1 MMHEL
6 IQQNHGKLSIDKAC
20 ALINAPSQ
28 PVEKKDSLLEQIF
41 SIATESPKYG
51 YRRITEELHRRN
63 EKINHKRVLN
73 IMHQNGLQPKK
84 KRKYIKTTDS
94 NHNNPIYPNLT
105 KDKIVNGLNQVWP
118 ADITYIF
125 FGNDETA
132 YLATILDK
140 FSRRCIGWSLSRNID
155 TQLCV
160 DALTQ
165 ALHTRQG
172 MNIVGV
178 IHHSDRGSQYTSEEY
193 ISKLKEQGITI
204 SMSRKGNP
212 YDNAH
217 AESFFKTVKYEEVYM
232 NEYNS
237 FNDAYENIQH
247 FIEEVYNQKR
257 LHSAIGY
264 QPPAEFEEKILKN
277 EGA

>member
-1 MMHEL
+1 MMHKL
-6 IQQNHGKLSIDKAC
+6 IGQNHGALSLDKAC

-28 PVEKKDSLLEQIF
+28 PVEKKDSLLDKIF
-41 SIATESPKYG
+41 SIATEFPKYG
-51 YRRITEELHRRN
+51 YRRITKALQREGH
-63 EKINHKRVLN
+63 KVNHKRVQS
-73 IMHQNGLQPKK
+73 IMRQNGLKCKRKK
-84 KRKYIKTTDS
+84 KCVHTTNS
-94 NHNNPIYPNLT
+94 NHNNPVYPNLT
-105 KDKIVNGLNQVWP
+105 KDKPVTGLNQVWP
-118 ADITYIF
+118 ADITYVHLAD
-125 FGNDETA
+125 GETA
-132 YLATILDK
+132 YLATIIDK
-140 FSRRCIGWSLSRNID
+140 HSRRCLGWQLSENID
-155 TQLCV
+155 AKLCV
-160 DALTQ
+160 DALTM

-172 MNIVGV
+172 MSIEGV
-178 IHHSDRGSQYTSEEY
+178 IHHSDRDIQYTSSEY
-193 ISKLKEQGITI
+193 TTLLKEHGIAI

-237 FNDAYENIQH
+237 FTDAYHDIGH

-264 QPPAEFEEKILKN
+264 MPPAEFEEKILKN

>member
-1 MMHEL
+1 MMHKL
-6 IQQNHGKLSIDKAC
+6 IQQNHGALSIDKAST
-20 ALINAPSQ
+20 LIHAPSQ
-28 PVEKKDSLLEQIF
+28 PIEKKESLLDQIF
-41 SIATESPKYG
+41 LIATEFPKYG

-63 EKINHKRVLN
+63 QKINHKRVLN

-84 KRKYIKTTDS
+84 KRKYIQTTNS

-105 KDKIVNGLNQVWP
+105 KNIVVNGLNQVWP
-118 ADITYIF
+118 ADITYIY
-125 FGNDETA
+125 FGNNEKA
-132 YLATILDK
+132 YLATIIDK
-140 FSRRCIGWSLSRNID
+140 HSRKCLGWQLSRNID

-160 DALTQ
+160 DALTM
-165 ALHTRQG
+165 ALHTREK
-172 MNIVGV
+172 MSIVGL
-178 IHHSDRGSQYTSEEY
+178 IHHSDRGSTYTSEEY
-193 ISKLKEQGITI
+193 TRLLKEHGITI
-204 SMSRKGNP
+204 SMSRKANP

-237 FNDAYENIQH
+237 FNEAYENIEH

-277 EGA
+277 EGS

>member
-1 MMHEL
+1 MMHEF
-6 IQQNHGKLSIDKAC
+6 IQQNHGKLSVDKAC
-20 ALINAPSQ
+20 ALIHAPSQ
-28 PVEKKDSLLEQIF
+28 PVEKKDSLLDQIF
-41 SIATESPKYG
+41 LIATEFPKYG
-51 YRRITEELHRRN
+51 YRRITKALQRQGH
-63 EKINHKRVLN
+63 KVNHKRILS
-73 IMHQNGLQPKK
+73 IMRQNGLKCKK
-84 KRKYIKTTDS
+84 KRKYVKTTDS
-94 NHNNPIYPNLT
+94 NHNNPIYPNVT
-105 KDKIVNGLNQVWP
+105 KNKIVDGLNQVWP
-118 ADITYIF
+118 ADITYIY
-125 FGNDETA
+125 FGNNEKA
-132 YLATILDK
+132 YLATIMDK
-140 FSRRCIGWSLSRNID
+140 YSRKCLGWQLSRDID

-160 DALTQ
+160 DALTM
-165 ALHTRQG
+165 ALHAREK

-178 IHHSDRGSQYTSEEY
+178 IHHSDRGSQYTSKEY
-193 ISKLKEQGITI
+193 TNLLKEQGITI
-204 SMSRKGNP
+204 SMSQKGNP

-217 AESFFKTVKYEEVYM
+217 AESFFKTVKYEEIYM